1 MVAKSDKFTL
11 KAMIKN
17 YGALDMTLN
26 KKSVNCSIK
35 LKFCGNEL
43 VFSGHS
49 LVFCSHKLALYWLF
63 VGTN

>member
-1 MVAKSDKFTL
+1 
-11 KAMIKN
+11 MIKN